1 MEEVII
7 NHGSLEF
14 GLQKKKFPNSSDNTI
29 LAYFKALGWRYSGI
43 FVSWLFLPEFT
54 KDAEKQN
61 FTNLYV
67 SCHVLHM
74 LNGSPNR
81 GLSDLGVAGCGSKMF
96 QTV

>member
-1 MEEVII
+1 
-7 NHGSLEF
+7 
-14 GLQKKKFPNSSDNTI
+14 
-29 LAYFKALGWRYSGI
+29 
-43 FVSWLFLPEFT
+43 VSWLFLPEFT

>member
-1 MEEVII
+1 
-7 NHGSLEF
+7 
-14 GLQKKKFPNSSDNTI
+14 
-29 LAYFKALGWRYSGI
+29 
-43 FVSWLFLPEFT
+43 VSWLFLPEFT

-81 GLSDLGVAGCGSKMF
+81 GLSDLGVAGRLWF
-96 QTV
+96 QNVPNCLERE